1 MMRVYAKPVF
11 VRVRSIDLV
20 LAAIRRTWVRYACR
34 QCSGC
39 HGCR

>member
-1 MMRVYAKPVF
+1 MRPYSKPEF
-11 VRVRSIDLV
+11 IRMRSVDLV
-20 LAAIRRTWVRYACR
+20 LAAIRSAWARYACR